1 MVLVIML
8 HPSSPLHL
16 LRSPRQR
23 RIVLL
28 SSLLPRCCS
37 PTLHRSPSMAW
48 FGRRVPRTR
57 CATLVAWGSK
67 VCKLLNDAIA
77 ARTQQFRGRTGSRL
91 HLVEA
96 PVLEA
101 RQERGRAR
109 WLKWWILAL
118 GFLEV
123 DPLVWSTSSPSGGL
137 AAGEGVIALTRS
149 LWVLLLLPPP
159 PPHDPLMQ
167 I

>member
-1 MVLVIML
+1 
-8 HPSSPLHL
+8 
-16 LRSPRQR
+16 
-23 RIVLL
+23 
-28 SSLLPRCCS
+28 
-37 PTLHRSPSMAW
+37 
-48 FGRRVPRTR
+48 
-57 CATLVAWGSK
+57 
-67 VCKLLNDAIA
+67 
-77 ARTQQFRGRTGSRL
+77 
-91 HLVEA
+91 
-96 PVLEA
+96 VLEA

-149 LWVLLLLPPP
+149 LWILLLLPPP